1 MAETIFG
8 NGNDQWVCPNDRHLA
23 LRAKL
28 QTGWSVRTFQTDRQR
43 KMQALD
49 SKEMEVILA
58 VIQRAEKLD
67 IIEQKRIGRLVERLE
82 NMQKNVLGN
91 GSSQCLLCGEGL
103 GFLGSTGVFCQ
114 DCKKKVCTKCGIE
127 TPGAH
132 KRPVWFCKICSEQR
146 EVWKRSGAWFFKGL
160 PKCILPLKE
169 TSSRKAKEIHLR
181 PRPPRPE
188 PSSLELRGS
197 GMDHTYTW
205 ARGKVVSSDSDSD
218 SEISSSSF
226 DDRSLSVGSKGFQ
239 MRKRAADSVSSGEA
253 ARLPSGSTG
262 RALGSTKSESQSSL
276 GSERYSAPEGYQSDR
291 EDGDS
296 DTVRSA
302 PVQPPRASSS
312 SSSLPEKLG
321 GWRSPPSHAFP
332 EAALA
337 GPISLPSLAR
347 AFKASPVL
355 GRPFAP
361 ALLLA
366 SPGQGWAEPVTSP
379 STAHPLPSAVRRR
392 RRCSPPV
399 PPSALLQQPA
409 AWPGRS
415 ARQGRAGDGLSWRQQ
430 RRRQQHQQHQQH
442 QRLPQQPPQPPPSPG
457 ATCMSHRKGDKPP
470 ISIQEH
476 MAIDVCPGPIRPIKQ
491 ISDYFPRFPRGLPAA
506 ALLSRSQSLQ
516 RRASTSAG
524 PPSPSGT
531 PPPRDDDEDLD
542 QLFGAYGTG
551 QTLSPAGKAQQQQ
564 QQDQDPPTHHPPPPL
579 ARPEEEEEAADGYES
594 DDCTA
599 LGTLDFSLLYD
610 QENNA
615 LHCTINKAKGLKPMD
630 HNGLADPYVKLH
642 LLPGASKANKL
653 RTKTLRNT
661 LNPSWNET
669 LTYYGITDE
678 DMIRKTLRI
687 SVCDEDKFR
696 HNEFIGETRIPLKKL
711 KPNQTKKFNI
721 CLEKQLP
728 MDKMEDKSLE
738 ERGRILVSLK
748 YSSQKQGLLVGIV
761 RCAHLAAMDANG
773 YSDPYVKTYLK
784 PDEDKKSKHK
794 TAVKKKTLNPE
805 FNEEFLYEIKHGDLA
820 KKTLEV
826 TVWDYDIGKSNDF
839 IGGVVLGINA
849 KGERLKH
856 WFDCLK
862 NKDKKIER
870 WHTLTNELPGALLS
884 D

>member
-1 MAETIFG
+1 MT
-8 NGNDQWVCPNDRHLA
+8 
-23 LRAKL
+23 LR
-28 QTGWSVRTFQTDRQR
+28 R
-43 KMQALD
+43 
-49 SKEMEVILA
+49 
-58 VIQRAEKLD
+58 
-67 IIEQKRIGRLVERLE
+67 
-82 NMQKNVLGN
+82 
-91 GSSQCLLCGEGL
+91 GE
-103 GFLGSTGVFCQ
+103 
-114 DCKKKVCTKCGIE
+114 
-127 TPGAH
+127 
-132 KRPVWFCKICSEQR
+132 
-146 EVWKRSGAWFFKGL
+146 
-160 PKCILPLKE
+160 
-169 TSSRKAKEIHLR
+169 
-181 PRPPRPE
+181 
-188 PSSLELRGS
+188 
-197 GMDHTYTW
+197 
-205 ARGKVVSSDSDSD
+205 
-218 SEISSSSF
+218 
-226 DDRSLSVGSKGFQ
+226 
-239 MRKRAADSVSSGEA
+239 
-253 ARLPSGSTG
+253 
-262 RALGSTKSESQSSL
+262 
-276 GSERYSAPEGYQSDR
+276 
-291 EDGDS
+291 
-296 DTVRSA
+296 
-302 PVQPPRASSS
+302 
-312 SSSLPEKLG
+312 
-321 GWRSPPSHAFP
+321 
-332 EAALA
+332 
-337 GPISLPSLAR
+337 
-347 AFKASPVL
+347 
-355 GRPFAP
+355 
-361 ALLLA
+361 
-366 SPGQGWAEPVTSP
+366 
-379 STAHPLPSAVRRR
+379 
-392 RRCSPPV
+392 
-399 PPSALLQQPA
+399 
-409 AWPGRS
+409 
-415 ARQGRAGDGLSWRQQ
+415 
-430 RRRQQHQQHQQH
+430 
-442 QRLPQQPPQPPPSPG
+442 
-457 ATCMSHRKGDKPP
+457 KPP

-506 ALLSRSQSLQ
+506 AGRSHG
-516 RRASTSAG
+516 RRTSAAAAG
-524 PPSPSGT
+524 PASPSPSGT

-542 QLFGAYGTG
+542 QLFGAYG
-551 QTLSPAGKAQQQQ
+551 AGAGAGAGAAPPPGPGRAAQQ
-564 QQDQDPPTHHPPPPL
+564 PPPAP
-579 ARPEEEEEAADGYES
+579 PQPQPQQPQPPPQGEEEAGDADGYES

-610 QENNA
+610 QENSA

-661 LNPSWNET
+661 LNPTWNET

-728 MDKMEDKSLE
+728 IDKMEDKSLE
-738 ERGRILVSLK
+738 ERGRILISLK

-805 FNEEFLYEIKHGDLA
+805 FNEEFCYEIKHGDLA